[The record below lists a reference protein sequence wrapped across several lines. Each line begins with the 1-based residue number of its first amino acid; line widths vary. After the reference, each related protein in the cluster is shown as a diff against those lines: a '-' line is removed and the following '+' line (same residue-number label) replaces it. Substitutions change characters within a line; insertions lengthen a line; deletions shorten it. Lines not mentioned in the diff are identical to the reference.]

1 MNFLDKLKDLN
12 NKATI
17 KAFKA
22 GEEADTINLEAV
34 N

>member
-1 MNFLDKLKDLN
+1 MSMLDRMKEIG